1 MFLYILNI
9 NFSGFIAS
17 LQTSSKM
24 LIAVIAVALVLLGF
38 AFAFYMN
45 KKKKTNKA
53 EQTKSTDIT
62 SIEQSKDEA
71 DLREEFFEKSTF
83 AEEVA
88 AVNDTV
94 NVKKVAPKH
103 EKSKPTIEEK
113 QFSAEDTA
121 KLTVL
126 KRIFVNRLY
135 QAETELKKNYSALK
149 NELLSYVGVK
159 GAITSPCDIFK
170 TNTEMIAKVNI
181 DGKKLIVYLKLD
193 PSIADYNDGTCPHRD
208 MGHKIMYSEVP
219 FRFTITSGLA
229 LRRCIKLISDMANN
243 LKLEKNTAF
252 KKTDYVALY
261 PHLSDEELLNFD
273 KTGVATIFD
282 KKSNERNEESAIKSV
297 AKEVAASV
305 MEIEDNSKV
314 FVNRKTVGKE
324 GNIDILKR
332 VFVNRLCQADNE
344 LKENYSELKNELL
357 SYRGVKSRLSAPC
370 DTYRA
375 NKEEI
380 CKINID
386 GRKLIIYLNLDPNN
400 PDYNDGTCPHRD
412 MGHKY
417 MYKSVPF
424 RFTITSGLA
433 MRRALGLISDM
444 MTTFNYIK
452 NPRYKNV
459 DFATLYPYMDDAM
472 LLSKFN
478 GQ

>member
-1 MFLYILNI
+1 MFTYIMNI
-9 NFSGFIAS
+9 NFSNYFAA
-17 LQTSSKM
+17 LSSSTTII
-24 LIAVIAVALVLLGF
+24 IAVVTAALVLIAG
-38 AFAFYMN
+38 AFAFIT
-45 KKKKTNKA
+45 KKKKAKKKNEATTKDTALTEQNKK
-53 EQTKSTDIT
+53 E
-62 SIEQSKDEA
+62 
-71 DLREEFFEKSTF
+71 EEFFEEHEEPNVST
-83 AEEVA
+83 EIIEVKE
-88 AVNDTV
+88 TV
-94 NVKKVAPKH
+94 NIKKIAPKH
-103 EKSKPTIEEK
+103 EKAKPVIEEK
-113 QFSAEDTA
+113 HFSPEENA

-135 QAETELKKNYSALK
+135 QAEGELKKNYSLLK

-159 GAITSPCDIFK
+159 STITAPCDTFK
-170 TNTEMIAKVNI
+170 TNKELIAKVNI

-193 PSIADYNDGTCPHRD
+193 PAMPDYNDGTCPHRD

-229 LRRCIKLISDMANN
+229 LRRCIKLISDMASN
-243 LKLEKNTAF
+243 LGLEKNTAF

-273 KTGVATIFD
+273 KTPLTPVIV
-282 KKSNERNEESAIKSV
+282 KKTKDIISEENVSQSV
-297 AKEVAASV
+297 EKEVAASV
-305 MEIEDNSKV
+305 MDVQETTIPI
-314 FVNRKTVGKE
+314 VNRKTVGKE

-332 VFVNRLCQADNE
+332 VFVNRLCQAEAE
-344 LKENYSELKNELL
+344 LKENYSALKNELL

-370 DTYRA
+370 DTFRA

-386 GRKLIIYLNLDPNN
+386 GRKLIVYLSLDPNN

-417 MYKSVPF
+417 MYESVPF

-433 MRRALGLISDM
+433 LRRAIKLISDM
-444 MTTFNYIK
+444 MTNYNYIK
-452 NPRYKNV
+452 NPRYKTV
-459 DFATLYPYMDDAM
+459 DFAALYPYMDDAM